1 MTPDE
6 FITAILGEGWKH
18 EHLPILLEQLKRM
31 NEDAIR
37 YYELRELLAHGV
49 TFVATREQLNEV
61 DDWADSMRY
70 MQ

>member
-1 MTPDE
+1 MTSDE
-6 FITAILGEGWKH
+6 FITAILGDGWKP

-31 NEDAIR
+31 NDDALR
-37 YYELRELLAHGV
+37 YYELREFLAQGV
-49 TFVATREQLNEV
+49 TFVATRQQLGEV